1 MTKKEL
7 LARISIDPN
16 VCFGKPCIRGHR
28 IWVSRVLDLL
38 SSGWTVQQLIEE
50 YPGIEE
56 VDVRACIAYRAEM
69 PDPESHDA
77 AQVAATAFKTS
88 VHTHP
93 EEQARLDDWEAVDLA
108 SPPTEIP

>member
-1 MTKKEL
+1 MTRKQL
-7 LARISIDPN
+7 LARISIDPD

-28 IWVSRVLDLL
+28 IWVSLVLDLL
-38 SSGWTVQQLIEE
+38 SSGWTVQQLLEE

-56 VDVRACIAYRAEM
+56 VDVRACIAYGAEM
-69 PDPESHDA
+69 PDSASNDSA
-77 AQVAATAFKTS
+77 RVSTTAFQTS

>member
-1 MTKKEL
+1 MTRKEL

-38 SSGWTVQQLIEE
+38 SSGWTVQQLLEE
-50 YPGIEE
+50 YPGVQEA
-56 VDVRACIAYRAEM
+56 DVRACIAYGAGM
-69 PDPESHDA
+69 PDPKSHDSA
-77 AQVAATAFKTS
+77 HVSATTFQTS

-108 SPPTEIP
+108 SPPTEMP